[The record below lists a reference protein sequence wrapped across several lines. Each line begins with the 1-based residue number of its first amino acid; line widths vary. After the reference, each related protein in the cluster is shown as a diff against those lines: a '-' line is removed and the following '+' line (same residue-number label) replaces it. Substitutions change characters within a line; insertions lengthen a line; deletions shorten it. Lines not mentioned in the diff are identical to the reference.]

1 MRTLEIEIYTTWM
14 PGKDI
19 DQNLHEKYGET
30 VVEIKYGDQILTHK
44 DYFKKVQEV
53 FYMITAANPFSN
65 QLTTQENTLLNEE
78 LKIDLEAKGAEPI
91 PGIGKDTSSD
101 WLEEGWVVKGLN
113 ETILIDLAKKYQQ
126 NAIFRFDGNTQFV
139 VNCL

>member
-1 MRTLEIEIYTTWM
+1 MTS
-14 PGKDI
+14 KDI

-30 VVEIKYGDQILTHK
+30 VVEIKFGDQVLTHQE
-44 DYFKKVQEV
+44 YFKKVQEV

-78 LKIDLEAKGAEPI
+78 LKIDLERNGLAPL
-91 PGIGKDTSSD
+91 PGIGKDPSSD
-101 WLEEGWVVKGLN
+101 WFEEGWVVKGLN
-113 ETILIDLAKKYQQ
+113 ESILIDLAKKYQQ

>member
-1 MRTLEIEIYTTWM
+1 MT
-14 PGKDI
+14 GQDI
-19 DQNLHEKYGET
+19 DQNLQEKYGET
-30 VVEIKYGDQILTHK
+30 IVEIKYGDQTLTHQE
-44 DYFKKVQEV
+44 YFKTAQEV

-78 LKIDLEAKGAEPI
+78 LKRDLEAKGLEPI
-91 PGIGKDTSSD
+91 PGIGKDPSSD

-126 NAIFRFDGNTQFV
+126 NAIFRFDGKTQFV

>member
-1 MRTLEIEIYTTWM
+1 MTNKE
-14 PGKDI
+14 I
-19 DQNLHEKYGET
+19 DQNLHEKYGKT
-30 VVEIKYGDQILTHK
+30 VVEIKFGDQVLTHQE
-44 DYFKKVQEV
+44 YFKKVQEV

-78 LKIDLEAKGAEPI
+78 LKIDLEAEGLEPL
-91 PGIGKDTSSD
+91 PGIGKDPSSD
-101 WLEEGWVVKGLN
+101 WLEEGWVVKGLD

-126 NAIFRFDGNTQFV
+126 NAIFRFDGKTQFV